1 MKMRKVTF
9 HVANSL
15 DNYIAR
21 ADGAVDWLM
30 SSDDTTR
37 IMRDYWKTI
46 DTLLLGRRTHEFALK
61 HGGSNP
67 YMGMKTYVFSRT
79 LKDDQ
84 SGVVE
89 IVSTDAA
96 EFVRRLKRRKGR
108 DICVLGGGELAASL
122 FAANLIDEVG
132 LNIHPV
138 LLGSGVPLFH
148 SMKRQINL
156 ELISNE
162 TLKNGCVYV
171 TYRVKK

>member
-1 MKMRKVTF
+1 MKMRKVTL

-30 SSDDTTR
+30 SGDDAIR

-46 DTLLLGRRTHEFALK
+46 DTILLGRKTHEFALK
-61 HGGSNP
+61 HGGNP
-67 YMGMKTYVFSRT
+67 YMGLKTYVFSRT
-79 LKDDQ
+79 LRADE
-84 SGVVE
+84 SGIVE

-108 DICVLGGGELAASL
+108 DICVLGGGELARSL
-122 FAANLIDEVG
+122 FEANLIDEVG
-132 LNIHPV
+132 LNIHPL
-138 LLGSGVPLFH
+138 LLGSGIPLFH

-156 ELISNE
+156 ELINNG
-162 TLKNGCVYV
+162 TLKNGCVHV
-171 TYRVKK
+171 TYRVKR